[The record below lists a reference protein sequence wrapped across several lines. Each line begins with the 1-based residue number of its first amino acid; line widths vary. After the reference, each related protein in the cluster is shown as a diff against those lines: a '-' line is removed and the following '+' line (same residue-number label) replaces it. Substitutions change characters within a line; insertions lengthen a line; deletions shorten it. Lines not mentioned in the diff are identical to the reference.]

1 MAKRNH
7 NILISAVLLLII
19 LSTACSNKNKQ
30 DSGDILVT
38 VGNAVLTLDDLR
50 KQLPSGLSAEDSTAL
65 AHSYIRSWIDSRL
78 ISEIASQ
85 NIGDLTE
92 IDRMTEQYRNE
103 LITYEYRRRMFDDRI
118 KSEITEDSIK
128 KYYDENLSELK
139 LQRPILK
146 GIYLKIPNESP
157 SLKNAKKW
165 YVSTKTED
173 IDKLEKQCLDG
184 AIHYDYFRDRWVDWE
199 RIESL
204 IPAEFGSDPNS
215 FLATHKNLEISQGDF
230 TYLLSISEYI
240 PSGKTMPYEFAKE
253 TIKDILAY
261 SRRAEYDRLL
271 RLSLLKE
278 AEDNGQITINCKLD

>member
-7 NILISAVLLLII
+7 SILISAVLLLII

-128 KYYDENLSELK
+128 KYYDENLTELK

-157 SLKNAKKW
+157 SLKNAKKL

-204 IPAEFGSDPNS
+204 IPAEFGSDPNA

>member
-1 MAKRNH
+1 MVKRSQS
-7 NILISAVLLLII
+7 IFISAVLLLII

-128 KYYDENLSELK
+128 KYYDENPVELK

-204 IPAEFGSDPNS
+204 IPAEFGSDPNA
-215 FLATHKNLEISQGDF
+215 FLATHRNLEISQGDF

>member
-7 NILISAVLLLII
+7 NIFISAVLLLII

-128 KYYDENLSELK
+128 KYYDENLAELK

-146 GIYLKIPNESP
+146 GIYLKIPKESP

-204 IPAEFGSDPNS
+204 IPAEFGSDPNA

>member
-7 NILISAVLLLII
+7 SIFISAVLLLII

-65 AHSYIRSWIDSRL
+65 AHSFIRSWIDSRL

-128 KYYDENLSELK
+128 KYYDENPVELK

-204 IPAEFGSDPNS
+204 IPAEFGSDPDA

>member
-19 LSTACSNKNKQ
+19 LSTSCSNKNKQ

-128 KYYDENLSELK
+128 KYYDENLTELK

-157 SLKNAKKW
+157 SLKNAKKL

-204 IPAEFGSDPNS
+204 IPAEFGSNPDA
-215 FLATHKNLEISQGDF
+215 FLSTHKNLEISQGDF

>member
-7 NILISAVLLLII
+7 NIFISAVLLLII

-128 KYYDENLSELK
+128 KYYDENLTELK

-204 IPAEFGSDPNS
+204 IPAEFGSDPNA

>member
-128 KYYDENLSELK
+128 KYYDENLTELK

-204 IPAEFGSDPNS
+204 IPAEFGSDPNA

-240 PSGKTMPYEFAKE
+240 HSGKTMPYEFAKE

-278 AEDNGQITINCKLD
+278 AEDNGQISINCKLD

>member
-7 NILISAVLLLII
+7 NIFISAVLLLII

-128 KYYDENLSELK
+128 KYYDENLTELK

-157 SLKNAKKW
+157 SLKNAKK
-165 YVSTKTED
+165 
-173 IDKLEKQCLDG
+173 
-184 AIHYDYFRDRWVDWE
+184 
-199 RIESL
+199 
-204 IPAEFGSDPNS
+204 
-215 FLATHKNLEISQGDF
+215 
-230 TYLLSISEYI
+230 
-240 PSGKTMPYEFAKE
+240 SG
-253 TIKDILAY
+253 
-261 SRRAEYDRLL
+261 R
-271 RLSLLKE
+271 
-278 AEDNGQITINCKLD
+278 

>member
-1 MAKRNH
+1 MGK
-7 NILISAVLLLII
+7 IYQIIIFISAFLPILI
-19 LSTACSNKNKQ
+19 LSTACSKNEQ
-30 DSGDILVT
+30 NSGDILVT
-38 VGNAVLTLDDLR
+38 VGNAVLTIDDLR
-50 KQLPSGLSAEDSTAL
+50 KQLPSGLSEEDSIAL
-65 AHSYIRSWIDSRL
+65 SHSYIRSWIDSRL

-85 NIGDLTE
+85 NIGDLSE

-103 LITYEYRRRMFDDRI
+103 LITYEYRRRMFDNLI
-118 KSEITEDSIK
+118 KSEIAEDSIK
-128 KYYDENLSELK
+128 KYYDENLQELV

-204 IPAEFGSDPNS
+204 IPAEFGSDPNT
-215 FLATHKNLEISQGDF
+215 FLATHKNLEITQGDF
-230 TYLLSISEYI
+230 TYLLSISEYL
-240 PSGKTMPYEFAKE
+240 PSGKAMPYEFAKE

-261 SRRAEYDRLL
+261 SRRAEFDRML

>member
-1 MAKRNH
+1 MVKRSQS
-7 NILISAVLLLII
+7 IFISAVLLLTI

-128 KYYDENLSELK
+128 KYYDENLTELK

-204 IPAEFGSDPNS
+204 IPAEFGSDPNA

-278 AEDNGQITINCKLD
+278 AEDNGQISINCKLD

>member
-7 NILISAVLLLII
+7 NIFISAVLLLII

-78 ISEIASQ
+78 ISEISSQ

-128 KYYDENLSELK
+128 KYYDENLTELK

>member
-1 MAKRNH
+1 MAKRSQS
-7 NILISAVLLLII
+7 IFISAVLLLII

-128 KYYDENLSELK
+128 KYYDENLTELK

-204 IPAEFGSDPNS
+204 IPAEFGSDPNA

>member
-128 KYYDENLSELK
+128 KYYDENLAELK

-204 IPAEFGSDPNS
+204 IPAEFGSDPDA

>member
-7 NILISAVLLLII
+7 NIFISAVLLLII

-128 KYYDENLSELK
+128 KYYDENLTELK

-204 IPAEFGSDPNS
+204 IPAEFGSDPNA

-261 SRRAEYDRLL
+261 SRRVEYDRLL

>member
-128 KYYDENLSELK
+128 KYYDENLTELK

-157 SLKNAKKW
+157 SLKNAKKL

-204 IPAEFGSDPNS
+204 IPAEFGSDPNT

>member
-128 KYYDENLSELK
+128 KYYDENLTELK

-204 IPAEFGSDPNS
+204 IPAEFGSDPDA

>member
-7 NILISAVLLLII
+7 NIFISAVLLLII

-128 KYYDENLSELK
+128 KYYDENPVELK

-204 IPAEFGSDPNS
+204 IPAEFGSDPNA

>member
-7 NILISAVLLLII
+7 NIFISAVLLLTI

-128 KYYDENLSELK
+128 KYYDENPVELK

-204 IPAEFGSDPNS
+204 IPAEFGSDPNA

>member
-7 NILISAVLLLII
+7 NIFISAVLLLII

-118 KSEITEDSIK
+118 KSKITEDSIK
-128 KYYDENLSELK
+128 KYYDENLTELK

-165 YVSTKTED
+165 YVSKKTED

-184 AIHYDYFRDRWVDWE
+184 ALHYDYFRDRWVDWE

-204 IPAEFGSDPNS
+204 IPAEFGSDPNA

>member
-7 NILISAVLLLII
+7 NIFISAVLLLTI

-128 KYYDENLSELK
+128 KYYDENPVELK

-184 AIHYDYFRDRWVDWE
+184 AIHYDYFRDRWGDWE

-204 IPAEFGSDPNS
+204 IPAEFGSDPNA

>member
-128 KYYDENLSELK
+128 KYYDENLAELK

-204 IPAEFGSDPNS
+204 IPAEFGSDPNA

-240 PSGKTMPYEFAKE
+240 HSGKTMPYEFAKE

-278 AEDNGQITINCKLD
+278 AEDNGQISINCKLD

>member
-1 MAKRNH
+1 MAKRNQS
-7 NILISAVLLLII
+7 IFISAVLLLII

-128 KYYDENLSELK
+128 KYYDENLTELK

-204 IPAEFGSDPNS
+204 IPAEFGSDPNT

>member
-7 NILISAVLLLII
+7 NIFISAVLLLII

-65 AHSYIRSWIDSRL
+65 AHAYIRSWIDSRL

-128 KYYDENLSELK
+128 KYYDENPVELK

-204 IPAEFGSDPNS
+204 IPAEFGSDPNA

-278 AEDNGQITINCKLD
+278 AEDNGQISINCKLD

>member
-7 NILISAVLLLII
+7 NIFISAVLLLII

-30 DSGDILVT
+30 DGGDILVT

-128 KYYDENLSELK
+128 KYYDENPVELK

>member
-7 NILISAVLLLII
+7 NIFISAVLLLII

-128 KYYDENLSELK
+128 KYYDENLTELK

>member
-7 NILISAVLLLII
+7 SIFISAVLLLTI

-118 KSEITEDSIK
+118 KSEITEDSIR
-128 KYYDENLSELK
+128 KYYDENLTELK

-204 IPAEFGSDPNS
+204 IPAEFGSDPNA

-278 AEDNGQITINCKLD
+278 AEDNGQISINCKLD

>member
-1 MAKRNH
+1 MGK
-7 NILISAVLLLII
+7 IYQIIIFISAFLPILI
-19 LSTACSNKNKQ
+19 LSTACSKNEQ
-30 DSGDILVT
+30 NSGDILVT
-38 VGNAVLTLDDLR
+38 VGNAVLTIDDLR
-50 KQLPSGLSAEDSTAL
+50 KQLPSGLSEEDSIAL
-65 AHSYIRSWIDSRL
+65 SHSYIRSWIDSRL

-85 NIGDLTE
+85 NIGDLSE

-118 KSEITEDSIK
+118 KSEIAEDSIK
-128 KYYDENLSELK
+128 KYYDENLQELV

-204 IPAEFGSDPNS
+204 IPAEFGSDPNT
-215 FLATHKNLEISQGDF
+215 FLATHKNLEITQGDF
-230 TYLLSISEYI
+230 TYLLSISEYL
-240 PSGKTMPYEFAKE
+240 PSGKAMPYEFAKE

-261 SRRAEYDRLL
+261 SRRAEFDRML